1 MVSFNIFSHYTS
13 ANSRKYKDHSECF
26 RMIRLLFIL
35 FILIPSFSRVFADPD
50 KKRTDQ
56 KIKINLEKAV
66 LIGTTNNILLRT
78 LEARREVFK
87 MLITERWRE
96 FLPKVGIQ
104 YLGLRNVNVNS
115 LDNIYNDVRLTV
127 QQLVYDGG
135 EAKLNLETANL
146 NEALNEKDFKIGFY
160 KLKYEIE
167 KNYFKALAA
176 KGKIFIGRKSIEKME
191 ESARKAQV
199 EYKQGFITKIV
210 LLETISKLRQSQYIL
225 QKYENEHNQAM
236 HDLKQILSIDYDSLI
251 ELEENLFTDFILGL
265 PNLEVQNIVENARR
279 QREDVA
285 KSQLVVQK
293 LKNEKDIADN
303 YWMPKLYLG
312 GYAGKNGDQFPL
324 QHNIYG
330 VNFNITLPLGSSVV
344 QSTGSSGIQK
354 DGTGIQTY
362 PGFGNQFVGSG
373 LNGYNSTNIQFFNNL
388 SYSRKIV
395 EGEIQLSEALL
406 NYRALENQVGI
417 EIKKSFDK
425 VNESW
430 GLIRIANSRVL
441 LQWEALKIVTLK
453 HGIGHAKKED
463 LLNIELEFVKA
474 QEDLTDALTAYAINC
489 TELSY
494 LGRIDLNNAKLL
506 QYKKGL
512 GNSLI
517 AALIYNKKNI
527 LQNEVY
533 KIENQ
538 DLIISD

>member
-1 MVSFNIFSHYTS
+1 MAYFKLNFFYINKKGYKKH
-13 ANSRKYKDHSECF
+13 NRKF
-26 RMIRLLFIL
+26 QAQLLL
-35 FILIPSFSRVFADPD
+35 TILIGVLVSNTLFSNPEN
-50 KKRTDQ
+50 KKKVEEA

-66 LIGTTNNILLRT
+66 LIGTTNSILLRT
-78 LEARREVFK
+78 LEARKEIFK
-87 MLITERWRE
+87 MLVTERWRE

-104 YLGLRNVNVNS
+104 YLGLRNVNINS

-176 KGKIFIGRKSIEKME
+176 KGKVFIGKKSIEKME
-191 ESARKAQV
+191 EASRKAQT
-199 EYKQGFITKIV
+199 EYKQGFITKIA
-210 LLETISKLRQSQYIL
+210 LLETVSKLRQSQYIF
-225 QKYENEHNQAM
+225 QKYENEYNQSI
-236 HDLKQILSIDYDSLI
+236 HDLKQILSIDYDS
-251 ELEENLFTDFILGL
+251 ELEIEENLFTDFVMAL
-265 PNLEVQNIVENARR
+265 PNLEIRNIVDNARR
-279 QREDVA
+279 QRDDIA
-285 KSQLVVQK
+285 KSQIVVQK
-293 LKNEKDIADN
+293 LKNDKEIADN

-312 GYAGKNGDQFPL
+312 GYAGKNGDTFPL

-330 VNFNITLPLGSSVV
+330 VNFNITLPLGSNVV

-373 LNGYNSTNIQFFNNL
+373 LNGYNSTNVQFFNNL

-395 EGEIQLSEALL
+395 EGEVQLSEALL
-406 NYRALENQVGI
+406 NYRALENQVGT
-417 EIKKSFDK
+417 EIRKSYDK
-425 VNESW
+425 INESW

-441 LQWEALKIVTLK
+441 LQWEALKIATVK

-463 LLNIELEFVKA
+463 LLSIELEFLKA
-474 QEDLTDALTAYAINC
+474 QEDLTDALSSYAIHC

-494 LGRIDLNNAKLL
+494 LGRIDLNTSKLL
-506 QYKKGL
+506 QYKKGQ

-527 LQNEVY
+527 PQNETF

-538 DLIISD
+538 ELIIND

>member
-1 MVSFNIFSHYTS
+1 MAHFKLNFFYINKKGYKKH
-13 ANSRKYKDHSECF
+13 NRKF
-26 RMIRLLFIL
+26 QAQLLL
-35 FILIPSFSRVFADPD
+35 AILIGVLVSNTLFSNPEN
-50 KKRTDQ
+50 KKKVEEA

-66 LIGTTNNILLRT
+66 LIGTTNSILLRT
-78 LEARREVFK
+78 LEARKEIFK
-87 MLITERWRE
+87 MLVTERWRE

-104 YLGLRNVNVNS
+104 YMGLRNVNINS

-176 KGKIFIGRKSIEKME
+176 KGKVFIGKKSIEKME
-191 ESARKAQV
+191 EASRKAQT

-210 LLETISKLRQSQYIL
+210 LLETVSKLRQSQYIF
-225 QKYENEHNQAM
+225 QKYENEYNQSI
-236 HDLKQILSIDYDSLI
+236 HDLKQILSIDYDSEL
-251 ELEENLFTDFILGL
+251 ELEENLFTDFVMAL
-265 PNLEVQNIVENARR
+265 PNLEVRNIVDNARR
-279 QREDVA
+279 QRDDIA
-285 KSQLVVQK
+285 KSQIVVQK
-293 LKNEKDIADN
+293 LKNDKAIADN

-312 GYAGKNGDQFPL
+312 GYAGKNGDTFPL

-330 VNFNITLPLGSSVV
+330 VNFNITLPLGSNVV

-373 LNGYNSTNIQFFNNL
+373 LNGYNSTSVQFFNNL

-395 EGEIQLSEALL
+395 EGEVQLSEALL
-406 NYRALENQVGI
+406 NYRALENQVGT
-417 EIKKSFDK
+417 EIRKSYDK
-425 VNESW
+425 INESW

-441 LQWEALKIVTLK
+441 LQWEALKIATVK

-463 LLNIELEFVKA
+463 LLSIELEFLKA
-474 QEDLTDALTAYAINC
+474 QEDLTDALSSYAVHC

-494 LGRIDLNNAKLL
+494 LGRIDLNTSKLL
-506 QYKKGL
+506 QYKRGQ

-517 AALIYNKKNI
+517 AVLVYNKKNI
-527 LQNEVY
+527 PQNEMF

-538 DLIISD
+538 ELIIND

>member
-1 MVSFNIFSHYTS
+1 MVSFSSLFSPYTS
-13 ANSRKYKDHSECF
+13 NSRRYKDLSEIF
-26 RMIRLLFIL
+26 RLFPLLFIL
-35 FILIPSFSRVFADPD
+35 LSLLPSLSRTFADSD
-50 KKRTDQ
+50 KKRSEQ

-78 LEARREVFK
+78 LEARREIFK

-135 EAKLNLETANL
+135 EAKLNLDTANL

-167 KNYFKALAA
+167 KNYFKTLAA
-176 KGKIFIGRKSIEKME
+176 KGKIFLGKKSVEKME

-199 EYKQGFITKIV
+199 EYKQGFITKIA

-225 QKYENEHNQAM
+225 QKYENEYNQAT
-236 HDLKQILSIDYDSLI
+236 HDLKQILSIDYDSEV
-251 ELEENLFTDFILGL
+251 ELEENLFTDFVLAL
-265 PNLEVQNIVENARR
+265 PHLEVHNIVDNAKR
-279 QREDVA
+279 QRDDVA

-293 LKNEKDIADN
+293 LKNDKEIADN

-373 LNGYNSTNIQFFNNL
+373 LNGYNSTNVQFFNNL

-417 EIKKSFDK
+417 EIRKSYDK
-425 VNESW
+425 INESW

-441 LQWEALKIVTLK
+441 LQWEALKIATVK

-463 LLNIELEFVKA
+463 ILSIELEFVKA
-474 QEDLTDALTAYAINC
+474 QEDLTDALTAYVVNC

-494 LGRIDLNNAKLL
+494 LGRVDLNNAKLL
-506 QYKKGL
+506 QYKKGQ

-517 AALIYNKKNI
+517 AALIYNKKHLI
-527 LQNEVY
+527 QNESY

-538 DLIISD
+538 ELIINN

>member
-1 MVSFNIFSHYTS
+1 MAYFKLNFFYINKKGYKKH
-13 ANSRKYKDHSECF
+13 NRKF
-26 RMIRLLFIL
+26 QAQLLL
-35 FILIPSFSRVFADPD
+35 TILIGVLVSNTLFSNPEN
-50 KKRTDQ
+50 KKKVEEA

-66 LIGTTNNILLRT
+66 LIGTTNSILLRT
-78 LEARREVFK
+78 LEARKEIFK
-87 MLITERWRE
+87 MLVTERWRE

-104 YLGLRNVNVNS
+104 YLGLRNVNINS

-176 KGKIFIGRKSIEKME
+176 KGKVFIGKKSIEKME
-191 ESARKAQV
+191 EASRKAQT
-199 EYKQGFITKIV
+199 EYKQGFITKIA
-210 LLETISKLRQSQYIL
+210 LLETVSKLRQSQYIF
-225 QKYENEHNQAM
+225 QKYENEYNQSI
-236 HDLKQILSIDYDSLI
+236 HDLKQILSIDYDS
-251 ELEENLFTDFILGL
+251 ELEIEENLFTDFVMTL
-265 PNLEVQNIVENARR
+265 PNLEIRNIVDNARR
-279 QREDVA
+279 QRDDIA
-285 KSQLVVQK
+285 KSQIVVQK
-293 LKNEKDIADN
+293 LKNDKEIADN

-312 GYAGKNGDQFPL
+312 GYAGKNGDTFPL

-330 VNFNITLPLGSSVV
+330 VNFNITLPLGSNVV

-373 LNGYNSTNIQFFNNL
+373 LNGYNSTNVQFFNNL

-395 EGEIQLSEALL
+395 EGEVQLSEALL
-406 NYRALENQVGI
+406 NYRALENQVGT
-417 EIKKSFDK
+417 EIRKSYDK
-425 VNESW
+425 INESW

-441 LQWEALKIVTLK
+441 LQWEALKIATVK

-463 LLNIELEFVKA
+463 LLSIELEFLKA
-474 QEDLTDALTAYAINC
+474 QEDLTDALSSYAIHC

-494 LGRIDLNNAKLL
+494 LGRIDLNTSKLL
-506 QYKKGL
+506 QYKKGQ

-517 AALIYNKKNI
+517 AALTYNKKNI
-527 LQNEVY
+527 PQNETF

-538 DLIISD
+538 ELIIND

>member
-1 MVSFNIFSHYTS
+1 MVHFKLNFFYINKKGYKKH
-13 ANSRKYKDHSECF
+13 NRKF
-26 RMIRLLFIL
+26 QAQLLL
-35 FILIPSFSRVFADPD
+35 AILIGVLISNTVFPNSEN
-50 KKRTDQ
+50 KKKAEEA

-66 LIGTTNNILLRT
+66 LIGTTNSILLRT
-78 LEARREVFK
+78 LEARKEIFK
-87 MLITERWRE
+87 MLVTERWRE

-104 YLGLRNVNVNS
+104 YMGLRNVNINS

-176 KGKIFIGRKSIEKME
+176 KGKVFIGKKSIEKME
-191 ESARKAQV
+191 EASRKAQT
-199 EYKQGFITKIV
+199 EYKQGFITKIA
-210 LLETISKLRQSQYIL
+210 LLETVSKLRQSQYIF
-225 QKYENEHNQAM
+225 QKYENEYNQSI
-236 HDLKQILSIDYDSLI
+236 HDLKQILSIDYDS
-251 ELEENLFTDFILGL
+251 ELEIEENLFTDFVMTL
-265 PNLEVQNIVENARR
+265 PNLEVRNIVDNARR
-279 QREDVA
+279 QRDDIA
-285 KSQLVVQK
+285 KSQIVVQK
-293 LKNEKDIADN
+293 LKNDKEIADN

-312 GYAGKNGDQFPL
+312 GYAGKNGDTFPL

-330 VNFNITLPLGSSVV
+330 VNFNITLPLGSNVV

-373 LNGYNSTNIQFFNNL
+373 LNGYNSTSVQFFNNL

-395 EGEIQLSEALL
+395 EGEVQLSEALL
-406 NYRALENQVGI
+406 NYRALENQVGS
-417 EIKKSFDK
+417 EIRKSYDK
-425 VNESW
+425 ISESW

-441 LQWEALKIVTLK
+441 LQWEALKIATVK

-463 LLNIELEFVKA
+463 LLSIELEFLKA
-474 QEDLTDALTAYAINC
+474 QEDLTDALSSYAVHC

-494 LGRIDLNNAKLL
+494 LGRIDLNTSKLL
-506 QYKKGL
+506 QYKRGQ

-517 AALIYNKKNI
+517 AVLVYNKKNI
-527 LQNEVY
+527 PQNEMF

-538 DLIISD
+538 ELIIND

>member
-1 MVSFNIFSHYTS
+1 MAHFKLNFFYINKKGYKKH
-13 ANSRKYKDHSECF
+13 NRKF
-26 RMIRLLFIL
+26 QAQLLL
-35 FILIPSFSRVFADPD
+35 AILIGVLISNTLFPNPEN
-50 KKRTDQ
+50 KKKAEEA

-66 LIGTTNNILLRT
+66 LIGTTNSILLRT
-78 LEARREVFK
+78 LEARKEIFK
-87 MLITERWRE
+87 MLVTERWRE

-104 YLGLRNVNVNS
+104 YMGLRNVNINS

-176 KGKIFIGRKSIEKME
+176 KGKVFIGKKSIEKME
-191 ESARKAQV
+191 EASRKAQT
-199 EYKQGFITKIV
+199 EYKQGFITKIA
-210 LLETISKLRQSQYIL
+210 LLETVSKLRQSQYIF
-225 QKYENEHNQAM
+225 QKYENEYNQSM
-236 HDLKQILSIDYDSLI
+236 HDLKQILSIDYDS
-251 ELEENLFTDFILGL
+251 ELEIEENLFTDFVMTL
-265 PNLEVQNIVENARR
+265 PNLEVRNIVDNARK
-279 QREDVA
+279 QRDDIA
-285 KSQLVVQK
+285 KSQIVVQK
-293 LKNEKDIADN
+293 LKNDKEIADN

-312 GYAGKNGDQFPL
+312 GYAGKNGDTFPL

-330 VNFNITLPLGSSVV
+330 VNFNITLPLGSNVV

-373 LNGYNSTNIQFFNNL
+373 LNGYNSTSVQFFNNL

-395 EGEIQLSEALL
+395 EGEVQLSEALL
-406 NYRALENQVGI
+406 NYRALENQVGT
-417 EIKKSFDK
+417 EIRKSYDK
-425 VNESW
+425 INESW

-441 LQWEALKIVTLK
+441 LQWEALKIATVK

-463 LLNIELEFVKA
+463 LLSIELEFLKA
-474 QEDLTDALTAYAINC
+474 QEDLTDALSSYAVHC

-494 LGRIDLNNAKLL
+494 LGRIDLNTSKLL
-506 QYKKGL
+506 QYKRGQ

-517 AALIYNKKNI
+517 AVLVYNKKNI
-527 LQNEVY
+527 PQNEMF

-538 DLIISD
+538 ELIISD